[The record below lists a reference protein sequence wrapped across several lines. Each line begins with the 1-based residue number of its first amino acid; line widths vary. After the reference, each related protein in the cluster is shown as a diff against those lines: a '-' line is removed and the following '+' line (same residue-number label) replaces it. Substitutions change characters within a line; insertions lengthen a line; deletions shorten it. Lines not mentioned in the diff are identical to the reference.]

1 MQSEQY
7 GIADSNWIWFVYV

>member
-7 GIADSNWIWFVYV
+7 GIADSNWIWFVYF